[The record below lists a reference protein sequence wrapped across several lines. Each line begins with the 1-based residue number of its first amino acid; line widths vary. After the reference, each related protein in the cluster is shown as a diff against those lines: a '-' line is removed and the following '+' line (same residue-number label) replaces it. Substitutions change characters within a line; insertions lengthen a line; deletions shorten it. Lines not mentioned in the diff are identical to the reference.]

1 MVKFLKKYIPMI
13 ISILFFFIYSGLIG
27 LVFIDP
33 STIVESTTNYIVY
46 MVLMFSIIIIFI
58 IEMIFFIVKA
68 ATNKNMK
75 DNALWAVLIYLFN
88 VFIIPYYNFKYVVK
102 SKKIKIDM
110 TIYISLSVIALILGF
125 ITPKLILKTDNISIE
140 NKLYLEKDDVE
151 FKFVGNYVEEKNI
164 GDYDLYASDYD
175 RLINIGIYIYDEEY
189 DVTLDE
195 IQKLNSEYIQ
205 ESREN
210 AKLVHAYTKKMDDRN
225 ILSEEINAKYEGSLF
240 TYKISTVEF
249 KEYDYILNIIMVTF
263 EEDFELYKEELDQF
277 LLDIKI
283 NK

>member
-13 ISILFFFIYSGLIG
+13 ISILFFFIYSGLIS

-110 TIYISLSVIALILGF
+110 IIYISLSVIALILGF

>member
-1 MVKFLKKYIPMI
+1 MLKFLKKYIPMI
-13 ISILFFFIYSGLIG
+13 ISILFFFIYSGLIS
-27 LVFIDP
+27 LMFIDP
-33 STIVESTTNYIVY
+33 STIGESTTNYIAY
-46 MVLMFSIIIIFI
+46 MAFMFITIIIFI
-58 IEMIFFIVKA
+58 IEMIFFIIKA
-68 ATNKNMK
+68 ATNKEMK

-88 VFIIPYYNFKYVVK
+88 VFIIPYYNFKYIVK

-110 TIYISLSVIALILGF
+110 AIYISLSVIALILGF
-125 ITPKLILKTDNISIE
+125 ITPKLILKTDNTSIE
-140 NKLYLEKDDVE
+140 NILYLEEDDVE
-151 FKFVGNYVEEKNI
+151 FKFIGNYVEEKNI

-195 IQKLNSEYIQ
+195 IQKLNSKYIQ

-210 AKLVHAYTKKMDDRN
+210 AKLVHAYTKKMDDRD
-225 ILSEEINAKYEGSLF
+225 ILSEEINAEYEGSLF

-249 KEYDYILNIIMVTF
+249 KEHDYILNIIMVTY
-263 EEDFELYKEELDQF
+263 EEDFELYKEELDKF

>member
-13 ISILFFFIYSGLIG
+13 ISILFFFIYSGLIS

-75 DNALWAVLIYLFN
+75 DNALWAILIYLFN

-110 TIYISLSVIALILGF
+110 AIYISLSVIALILGF
-125 ITPKLILKTDNISIE
+125 ITPKLILKTNNISIE

-151 FKFVGNYVEEKNI
+151 FKFIGNYVEEKNI

>member
-13 ISILFFFIYSGLIG
+13 ISILFFFIYSGLIS

-110 TIYISLSVIALILGF
+110 AIYISLSVIALILGF

>member
-1 MVKFLKKYIPMI
+1 MIKFLKKYIPMI
-13 ISILFFFIYSGLIG
+13 ISILFFFIYSGLIS

-110 TIYISLSVIALILGF
+110 AIYISLSVIALILGF

-140 NKLYLEKDDVE
+140 NKLYLQKDDVE
-151 FKFVGNYVEEKNI
+151 FKFIGNYVEEKNI

>member
-1 MVKFLKKYIPMI
+1 MVKFLKKNIPMI
-13 ISILFFFIYSGLIG
+13 ISILFFFIYSGLIS

-110 TIYISLSVIALILGF
+110 AIYISLSVIALILGF

-140 NKLYLEKDDVE
+140 NKLYLQKDDVE

>member
-13 ISILFFFIYSGLIG
+13 ISILFFFIYSGLIS

>member
-1 MVKFLKKYIPMI
+1 MLKFLKKYIPMI
-13 ISILFFFIYSGLIG
+13 ISILFFFIYSGLIS

-75 DNALWAVLIYLFN
+75 DNALWAILIYLFN

-110 TIYISLSVIALILGF
+110 AIYISLSVIALILGF
-125 ITPKLILKTDNISIE
+125 ITPKLILKTNNISIE

-151 FKFVGNYVEEKNI
+151 FKFIGNYVEEKNI

>member
-13 ISILFFFIYSGLIG
+13 ISILFFFIYSGLIS

-46 MVLMFSIIIIFI
+46 VVLMFSIIIIFI

-110 TIYISLSVIALILGF
+110 AIYISLSVIALILGF

-140 NKLYLEKDDVE
+140 NKLYLQKDDVE